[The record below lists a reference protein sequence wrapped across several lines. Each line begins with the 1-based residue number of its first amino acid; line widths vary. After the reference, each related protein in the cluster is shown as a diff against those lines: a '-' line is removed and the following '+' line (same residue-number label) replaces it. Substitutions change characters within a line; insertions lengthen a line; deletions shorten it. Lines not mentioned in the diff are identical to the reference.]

1 MPGARQNT
9 GQEAIVNL
17 SKKIDSMLTVVAEQ
31 YEQQTSILGS
41 LEVVMKGDISNEL
54 KKQTT
59 VLMGIEAAI
68 AKSSSQP
75 AVDTGAMKEYTKAFG
90 SMAQAIIDLIEKAD
104 EKAGDKLEKF
114 FTKLAKGVN
123 DLIKD
128 IDKEKAKALGE
139 ILTAVTTGVLG
150 FAFWMTIAT
159 PLLVL
164 SLAGSF
170 LLGLNIKLI
179 LMSVK
184 NVDENAIGAVILAS
198 ELGFGVVVFGFVMSL
213 YTIFAIPAFLG
224 AMAFGFTVRM
234 LLKAVGDPGEYEPKF
249 EAMYS
254 AIMLG
259 WGVLAFG
266 FIMSLYVILAVPAF
280 IGAMAFGLTVRL
292 LMKVV
297 GEPKK
302 ESTEQ
307 ILAIMGL
314 GWGVLGFGLI
324 MSLYIILAPTSMI
337 GAVLFGLTI
346 RLLLKA
352 AGTAK
357 EGAAEA
363 IVGISQLGLGV
374 LWFGLAMLVYA
385 IIGIPAMIG
394 AVLFGLTVRLV
405 LFISGA
411 AKKEGTEAIAALG
424 KLWKGVLLFGL
435 AMLLWVVIGIPAII
449 GAVFFGITA
458 YILLLVLKEMG
469 KPKVKGGVKAMLM
482 AGAAVAVFGL
492 VFVLF
497 EKFVSVMAVAF
508 TLGAIALTALL
519 LFFIGKKSAQ
529 IKKGAKVLLP
539 VALGIAAIGGSM
551 LLWMNTGVT
560 WEGIGMLGATI
571 LMIGVEVYV
580 LGKFQKEIMKGALAL
595 TEVGIALGVFSVG
608 MLIMAT
614 AIKVGLTW
622 EGIAMLGAV
631 ILGMGLIA
639 TVLGVGPIPGFAMAG
654 AAVLIALGAALGIF
668 AVGFLII
675 ATAVQMLDQE
685 HVDIMGSAITT
696 LGMSMVP
703 IGLMS
708 PVILLGAAA
717 SIVAGAALVPLTI
730 GMGVFKA
737 SGFNKEDGDNL
748 SYGLQSVM
756 DGFLGGKMPGGIF
769 AAIKFAAGAAARAAL
784 LLVAVGPM
792 ALAGLALIPIT
803 TSMLIFKKA
812 NFGKEDADNLEY
824 MLGSIVRSFGIVTDY
839 DRQKKMGFYVNPW
852 DLMLG
857 IASLSGAG
865 RVLAGLAEGVQAWA
879 NLEVNEWEVIDGG
892 TAKAKLVIKGRRKLN
907 ESDFDAAAYGMAK
920 VISAISKPFADVGKL
935 EKGEGTGNPILDAV
949 FGGNFVSTGINALK
963 RSGDTLISLAE
974 GVQAFANLE
983 ITTYEVVAAGTKN
996 AKLVPKEKKKM
1007 SDAEIEAAGLNI
1019 AKIITVVA
1027 DAFAKVG
1034 KAEKDSSGW
1043 FSGGYVSKGVAALAG
1058 VGDTLSALTDGVIK
1072 MAYNEIPQFE
1082 LIGGGTKDAKL
1093 VPAAPLILKS
1103 SDLTAAAYNIGEILG
1118 VVANAVADVGR
1129 MEDESSGWFS
1139 DGYVTKGSAA
1149 LAGVGDTV
1157 SKIADAVIKFATGQ
1171 IPTFMLVGEG
1181 KDQKLVPGVPLKL
1194 TGTMIK
1200 DAAYLIGDI
1209 LGIMAREVSSFG
1221 KWIEGSEDSI
1231 KNAVK
1236 ATAEISKVIIGT
1248 AGALETWGKLK
1259 DPLVKTMEI
1268 GIFISSLQKMFDPK
1282 LDPKLATK
1290 LAYFHLFT
1298 ADVKILGQSASGITT
1313 VATNMDRI
1321 QKSMKLFKDH
1331 VNSLDLK
1338 KLTLT
1343 NTMFQAIA
1351 AMSKNPEAMAKAIV
1365 SSMNKSF
1372 EELIKALKELAA
1384 ANTPPG
1390 GNGNGGPPV
1399 IPANET
1405 AAEKAIR
1412 IAKEKLSG
1420 VFGGGEVA
1428 ADNAAAQKA
1437 GAQKVY
1443 VVNAPP
1449 GWK

>member
-170 LLGLNIKLI
+170 LLGLNLKLI

-184 NVDENAIGAVILAS
+184 NVDENAILAVVLATQ
-198 ELGFGVVVFGFVMSL
+198 LGYGVLVFGFVMSL
-213 YTIFAIPAFLG
+213 YLIFAIPAFIG
-224 AMAFGFTVRM
+224 SMAFGFTVRM
-234 LLKAVGDPGEYEPKF
+234 LLKAVGDPSEYEPKF
-249 EAMYS
+249 EAMY
-254 AIMLG
+254 AATMLG

-266 FIMSLYVILAVPAF
+266 FIMSLYIIFAVPAF
-280 IGAMAFGLTVRL
+280 IGAMAFGLTIRL

-337 GAVLFGLTI
+337 GAVLFGLTV

-357 EGAAEA
+357 KGATEA
-363 IVGISQLGLGV
+363 IVGVSQLGMGV
-374 LWFGLAMLVYA
+374 LWFGLAMLVYT

-394 AVLFGLTVRLV
+394 AVLFGLTVRLI
-405 LFISGA
+405 LFVSGA
-411 AKKEGTEAIAALG
+411 AKKDGVKAIEALSKLG
-424 KLWKGVLLFGL
+424 KGVLLFGL
-435 AMLLWVVIGIPAII
+435 TMLLWVIIGIPAII

-458 YILLLVLKEMG
+458 YIVLLVMKQMG
-469 KPKVKGGVKAMLM
+469 KAAVKKGIKSMLM
-482 AGAAVAVFGL
+482 AGIAIAVFGL

-497 EKFVSVMAVAF
+497 NKFVTVTAVAF
-508 TLGAIALTALL
+508 TLGTIALTALL
-519 LFFIGKKSAQ
+519 LFFVGKKHTQ
-529 IKKGAKVLLP
+529 IGKGAKVLLP

-551 LLWMNTGVT
+551 IVWMLAGTT

-571 LMIGVEVYV
+571 LMIGIEVYV

-654 AAVLIALGAALGIF
+654 AAVLIALG
-668 AVGFLII
+668 
-675 ATAVQMLDQE
+675 TAVSMLDQE

-717 SIVAGAALVPLTI
+717 SIVAGAALIPLTI

-737 SGFNKEDGDNL
+737 SGFGKEDGDNL
-748 SYGLQSVM
+748 AYGLQSVM

-769 AAIKFAAGAAARAAL
+769 AAIKFAAGAAARAVL

-839 DRQKKMGFYVNPW
+839 DRQRKMGFYVNPW

-1221 KWIEGSEDSI
+1221 SWIEGSEDSI

-1248 AGALETWGKLK
+1248 AGALEAWGKLK

-1390 GNGNGGPPV
+1390 GGGNGNGPNPPSGPPLKPGEKP
-1399 IPANET
+1399 PA
-1405 AAEKAIR
+1405 A
-1412 IAKEKLSG
+1412 S
-1420 VFGGGEVA
+1420 GGGDVA
-1428 ADNAAAQKA
+1428 ADNAAASKA

-1443 VVNAPP
+1443 VVNAPA

>member
-17 SKKIDSMLTVVAEQ
+17 SKKIDEMLTVVAEQ

-41 LEVVMKGDISNEL
+41 LEVVMKGEISNEL
-54 KKQTT
+54 KKQTS

-75 AVDTGAMKEYTKAFG
+75 AVDAGAMKEYTKAFG
-90 SMAQAIIDLIEKAD
+90 SMAQAILDLIEKAD

-128 IDKEKAKALGE
+128 VDKEKAKALGE
-139 ILTAVTTGVLG
+139 VLTAVTAGVLG

-184 NVDENAIGAVILAS
+184 NVDENAIVAVYLAS
-198 ELGFGVVVFGFVMSL
+198 QLGFGVVVFGFVMSL

-224 AMAFGFTVRM
+224 SMAFGFTVRM

-249 EAMYS
+249 EAMNA

-259 WGVLAFG
+259 WGVLGFG
-266 FIMSLYVILAVPAF
+266 FIMSLYVIFAVPAF

-292 LMKVV
+292 LLKVV
-297 GEPKK
+297 GEPSK
-302 ESTEQ
+302 EKTEQ
-307 ILAIMGL
+307 IQAIIGL
-314 GWGVLGFGLI
+314 GWGVLAFGLI

-346 RLLLKA
+346 RLLLFA
-352 AGTAK
+352 AGTARK
-357 EGAAEA
+357 GASEA
-363 IVGISQLGLGV
+363 IVGISKLGMGV

-394 AVLFGLTVRLV
+394 AVLFGATVRLV

-411 AKKEGTEAIAALG
+411 ASKDSAAGLEALG

-435 AMLLWVVIGIPAII
+435 MMVLWVFIGIPAII

-458 YILLLVLKEMG
+458 LIVLLVMKAMG
-469 KPKVKGGVKAMLM
+469 KPKVKKGIKAMLI
-482 AGAAVAVFGL
+482 AGAAIALFGL

-497 EKFVSVMAVAF
+497 NKFVSVMAVAF

-519 LFFIGKKSAQ
+519 LFFIGKKALE
-529 IKKGAKVLLP
+529 IDKGAAALLP
-539 VALGIAAIGGSM
+539 VALGIGAIGVAM
-551 LLWMNTGVT
+551 VVWMFAKTT

-571 LMIGVEVYV
+571 LMIGVEVFV
-580 LGKFQKEIMKGALAL
+580 IGKFATEIMKGALAL
-595 TEVGIALGVFSVG
+595 AEVGVALGIFSVG

-614 AIKVGLTW
+614 AIKVGITW

-654 AAVLIALGAALGIF
+654 AAVLIALGAALAIF

-675 ATAVQMLDQE
+675 ATAVSMLDQE

-708 PVILLGAAA
+708 PVILLGSAAA
-717 SIVAGAALVPLTI
+717 IVAGAALIPLTI
-730 GMGVFKA
+730 GMGFFKM
-737 SGFNKEDGDNL
+737 SGFAKEDGDNL
-748 SYGLQSVM
+748 AYGLQSVM

-792 ALAGLALIPIT
+792 ALAGLALVPIT
-803 TSMLIFKKA
+803 ASMLIFKKA
-812 NFGKEDADNLEY
+812 AFGKEDSDNLEY

-839 DRQKKMGFYVNPW
+839 ERQKKMGFYVNPW
-852 DLMLG
+852 NLMRG
-857 IASLSGAG
+857 IDALSGAG
-865 RVLAGLAEGVQAWA
+865 RVLAGLAAGVQAWA
-879 NLEVNEWEVIDGG
+879 NLEVNEWEVVDAG
-892 TAKAKLVIKGRRKLN
+892 TKDAKLVIKGRRKLN
-907 ESDFDAAAYGMAK
+907 DTDFDAAAYGMAR
-920 VISAISKPFADVGKL
+920 VISAISKPFADVGRL
-935 EKGEGTGNPILDAV
+935 EKGESTGNPVLDAI
-949 FGGNFVSTGINALK
+949 FGGGFVSKGISALK
-963 RSGDTLISLAE
+963 RSGDTLVSLAE

-983 ITTYEVVAAGTKN
+983 ITTYEIADAGTKD
-996 AKLVPKEKKKM
+996 AKLIPKERRKM
-1007 SDAEIEAAGLNI
+1007 TDTEIEMAGINI
-1019 AKIITVVA
+1019 GKIITVVA
-1027 DAFAKVG
+1027 NAFADVG
-1034 KAEKDSSGW
+1034 RKEKNSEGW
-1043 FSGGYVSKGVAALAG
+1043 FSGGFVSKGVKALAG
-1058 VGDTLSALTDGVIK
+1058 VGDILSSVTDGVIK
-1072 MAYNEIPQFE
+1072 MAHNEIPQFT
-1082 LIGGGTKDAKL
+1082 LIDGGTKDAKL
-1093 VPAAPLILKS
+1093 VPGEPLILKDT
-1103 SDLTAAAYNIGEILG
+1103 DLLAAAYNIGEILG
-1118 VVANAVADVGR
+1118 VVAGAVAKIGKQ
-1129 MEDESSGWFS
+1129 EKNSSGWFS
-1139 DGYVTKGSAA
+1139 GGFVSKGVKA

-1157 SKIADAVIKFATGQ
+1157 SKIADAVIKFATGTV
-1171 IPTFMLVGEG
+1171 PTFTMVDGEL
-1181 KDQKLVPGVPLKL
+1181 KPGVPLRL
-1194 TGTMIK
+1194 TGSMII
-1200 DAAYLIGDI
+1200 DAARLIGRI
-1209 LGIMAREVSSFG
+1209 LGIMGSEVAYFG
-1221 KWIEGSEDSI
+1221 KKIKGDEGAI
-1231 KNAVK
+1231 KTAVK
-1236 ATAEISKVIIGT
+1236 ATAEISKVITGT
-1248 AGALETWGKLK
+1248 AGALEAWGKLK
-1259 DPLVKTMEI
+1259 DPLIKTMEI

-1282 LDPKLATK
+1282 LDPRLATK
-1290 LAYFHLFT
+1290 LLYFHLFT
-1298 ADVKILGQSASGITT
+1298 ADVVLLGQSASGIIT
-1313 VATNMDRI
+1313 VAQNMDRI
-1321 QKSMKLFKDH
+1321 QGSMKLFKEH
-1331 VNSLDLK
+1331 INGMDLK
-1338 KLTLT
+1338 KLTTT
-1343 NTMFQAIA
+1343 NSLFQAIA

-1365 SSMNKSF
+1365 ASMNKSF
-1372 EELIKALKELAA
+1372 EALIKALQELAA
-1384 ANTPPG
+1384 ANTPP
-1390 GNGNGGPPV
+1390 PPPGAPPP
-1399 IPANET
+1399 PANESL
-1405 AAEKAIR
+1405 AEKALR
-1412 IAKEKLSG
+1412 LAKEKFS
-1420 VFGGGEVA
+1420 GGGGGGVA
-1428 ADNAAAQKA
+1428 EDNAAAAKA

-1443 VVNAPP
+1443 VVNAPA

>member
-17 SKKIDSMLTVVAEQ
+17 SKKIDDMLTVVAEQ

-59 VLMGIEAAI
+59 VLMSIEAAM

-75 AVDTGAMKEYTKAFG
+75 AVDAGAMKEYTKAFG
-90 SMAQAIIDLIEKAD
+90 SMAQAIVDLIEKAD

-128 IDKEKAKALGE
+128 VDKEKAEALAAV
-139 ILTAVTTGVLG
+139 LFAVTQGVLG

-159 PLLVL
+159 PLLVT
-164 SLAGSF
+164 SLLGSF
-170 LLGLNIKLI
+170 LLGLNIKLLLI
-179 LMSVK
+179 GVK
-184 NVDENAIGAVILAS
+184 NVDENSIIAVWMATQ
-198 ELGFGVVVFGFVMSL
+198 LGFGVVVFGFVMSL
-213 YTIFAIPAFLG
+213 YLIFAIPAFLG

-249 EAMYS
+249 AAMNS
-254 AIMLG
+254 AIMLVL
-259 WGVLAFG
+259 GVLAFG
-266 FIMSLYVILAVPAF
+266 FIMSLYVIFSVPAF
-280 IGAMAFGLTVRL
+280 IGSMAFGFTVRL

-297 GEPKK
+297 GEPSPEK
-302 ESTEQ
+302 TEQ
-307 ILAIMGL
+307 IQAIIGL
-314 GWGVLGFGLI
+314 GWGVLMFGLI

-337 GAVLFGLTI
+337 GAVLFGLTV

-357 EGAAEA
+357 EGATEA
-363 IVGISQLGLGV
+363 IVGISKLGMGV

-394 AVLFGLTVRLV
+394 AVLFGATVRLV

-411 AKKEGTEAIAALG
+411 ADKDSAAGIEALG

-435 AMLLWVVIGIPAII
+435 MMVLWVFIGIPAII

-458 YILLLVLKEMG
+458 FILLLVLKAMG
-469 KPKVKGGVKAMLM
+469 KPKVKRGVKAMLM
-482 AGAAVAVFGL
+482 AGIAVAVFGL

-497 EKFVSVMAVAF
+497 EKFVTVMAVAF

-539 VALGIAAIGGSM
+539 VALGVAAIGGAM
-551 LLWMNTGVT
+551 IVWMSAGTT

-580 LGKFQKEIMKGALAL
+580 IGKFQKEIMKGALAL
-595 TEVGIALGVFSVG
+595 AEVGVALGIFSAG

-614 AIKVGLTW
+614 AINVGITW

-631 ILGMGLIA
+631 ILGMGIIA

-654 AAVLIALGAALGIF
+654 AAVLVVLGAALAIF

-675 ATAVQMLDQE
+675 ATAVSMLDQE

-708 PVILLGAAA
+708 PIILLGAAA
-717 SIVAGAALVPLTI
+717 SIVAGAALIPLTI
-730 GMGVFKA
+730 GMGFFKM
-737 SGFNKEDGDNL
+737 SGFAKEDGDNL
-748 SYGLQSVM
+748 AYGLQSVM
-756 DGFLGGKMPGGIF
+756 DGFLGGKMPGGIL

-792 ALAGLALIPIT
+792 GLAGLALVPIT
-803 TSMLIFKKA
+803 ASMLIFKKA
-812 NFGKEDADNLEY
+812 QFGKEDSDNLEY

-839 DRQKKMGFYVNPW
+839 ERQKKMGFHVNPF

-857 IASLSGAG
+857 IESLSGAG

-879 NLEVNEWEVIDGG
+879 NLEVNEWEVVDGG

-907 ESDFDAAAYGMAK
+907 ESDFDAAAYGMAM

-935 EKGEGTGNPILDAV
+935 EKGEGSGNPVLDAV

-963 RSGDTLISLAE
+963 RAGDTLVSLAA

-983 ITTYEVVAAGTKN
+983 ITTYTIADAGTKD
-996 AKLVPKEKKKM
+996 AKLIPAEKRKM
-1007 SDAEIEAAGLNI
+1007 TDTEIEMAGINI
-1019 AKIITVVA
+1019 GKIIGVVGS
-1027 DAFAKVG
+1027 AFAKIG
-1034 KAEKDSSGW
+1034 KQEKESQGI
-1043 FSGGYVSKGVAALAG
+1043 FSGGFVTKGVKSLAG
-1058 VGDTLSALTDGVIK
+1058 VGDILGSVTDGVIK
-1072 MAYNEIPQFE
+1072 MAHNEIPQFT
-1082 LIGGGTKDAKL
+1082 LIDGGTKDAKL
-1093 VPAAPLILKS
+1093 VPGEPLILKDT
-1103 SDLTAAAYNIGEILG
+1103 DLLAASRNIGEILG
-1118 VVANAVADVGR
+1118 VVAGAIAEIGKL
-1129 MEDESSGWFS
+1129 EATSKGWFS
-1139 DGYVTKGSAA
+1139 KGYVGKGVAA
-1149 LAGVGDTV
+1149 LGNVGDIV
-1157 SKIADAVIKFATGQ
+1157 SKIADAVIKFATGSVPQ
-1171 IPTFMLVGEG
+1171 FDVVGVGTPE
-1181 KDQKLVPGVPLKL
+1181 QKLVPAKPLAL
-1194 TGTMIK
+1194 SGTMITS
-1200 DAAYLIGDI
+1200 AAKKIGEI
-1209 LGIMAREVSSFG
+1209 LNVIGQAVADFG
-1221 KWIEGSEDSI
+1221 KWSED
-1231 KNAVK
+1231 KEDYFKYAVDANK
-1236 ATAEISKVIIGT
+1236 QIVTVISGTATAIEAWV
-1248 AGALETWGKLK
+1248 KLK
-1259 DPLVKTMEI
+1259 EPEKAADSMALFLNKI
-1268 GIFISSLQKMFDPK
+1268 QSIFDPK
-1282 LDPKLATK
+1282 IDPLAAQKLT
-1290 LAYFHLFT
+1290 FFT
-1298 ADVKILGQSASGITT
+1298 IFSNNVKVMGENANGIEKI
-1313 VATNMDRI
+1313 ATNMEKI
-1321 QKSMKLFKDH
+1321 QNSMKLFKEH

-1343 NTMFQAIA
+1343 NSMFQAIA

-1372 EELIKALKELAA
+1372 EELIKALKSLAES
-1384 ANTPPG
+1384 TG
-1390 GNGNGGPPV
+1390 GNGNGNGDGQNPPF
-1399 IPANET
+1399 PPNET
-1405 AAEKAIR
+1405 REQKKAR
-1412 IAKEKLSG
+1412 ESA
-1420 VFGGGEVA
+1420 GGDVA
-1428 ADNAAAQKA
+1428 VDNAAASKA

-1443 VVNAPP
+1443 VVNAPA